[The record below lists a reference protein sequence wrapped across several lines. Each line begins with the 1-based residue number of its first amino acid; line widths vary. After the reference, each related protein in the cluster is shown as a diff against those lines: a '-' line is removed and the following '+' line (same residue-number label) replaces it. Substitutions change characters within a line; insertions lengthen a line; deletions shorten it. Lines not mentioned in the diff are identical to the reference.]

1 MPPPLVVI
9 PSLHVIS
16 KAAASAAASVDVY
29 AFSSATVAYIL
40 ARILWHRIPTWIKE
54 DVALRSLLRNT
65 NRDGGGSARKM
76 EMGTL
81 ASVIEKLQAI
91 FRTASE
97 KLVLQLAPVP
107 FLQAS
112 LWSYIQL
119 ESQLRTAYPCF
130 RRLLYGI
137 PDPIHDKTGGPD
149 RTISTNN
156 LDEYGKVGIADS
168 LDYAI
173 FAYTSDS
180 DQLQRELFLKHADLT
195 LLQHNTLIEKIPR
208 PGQVGHYLAV
218 SHTQRFVVIGIRG
231 TSSLED
237 FFADCCGQAVSY
249 PNPSKKRY
257 GWAGPG
263 SSFQCVNPDED
274 YCSPRIE
281 VSAAQPHQVV
291 PNDATIMD
299 NNDYTS
305 GQDNVEVISGHE
317 RIWVEEP
324 EGGEDSC
331 NTQYCIRCHEGVLI
345 CAQYLVDRMQSTIEE
360 TVLEKGYRVL
370 ICGHSLGAGVA
381 SLAAVV
387 LRTRFPILANDCFM
401 PIVGTT
407 AIPRVQVMAFGPP
420 PVLDHDSAI
429 AACSYTTSIVNNAD
443 VIPRASLAN
452 LAIFVE
458 FLRFVSTR
466 LQERGIAPTNPA
478 TAAFFLRNV
487 LCGVPLPTRYA
498 NGVDDDSVRLL
509 DLDPSLLMS
518 LDEVQTAMK
527 SAHREIELR
536 NPDHLYIP
544 GRVVL
549 MLEDR
554 GNTTTA
560 PSWQF
565 EVTDGTA
572 AALRLF
578 EFDTIRMV
586 TDHATASYSIG
597 VGQLSLQSAEDMQ
610 QGEVP
615 SNSQ

>member
-16 KAAASAAASVDVY
+16 KVAASAAASVDVY
-29 AFSSATVAYIL
+29 ALSSATVAYIL
-40 ARILWHRIPTWIKE
+40 ARLLWHRIPTWIKE
-54 DVALRSLLRNT
+54 DVALRSLLRNK
-65 NRDGGGSARKM
+65 NRDGGGGARTM

-97 KLVLQLAPVP
+97 KLVLQLQPVP

-137 PDPIHDKTGGPD
+137 SDSYHVNTCEPD
-149 RTISTNN
+149 RALDN

-180 DQLQRELFLKHADLT
+180 DQLQRDLFLKHADLT
-195 LLQHNTLIEKIPR
+195 LLQHNTLIERIPR

-218 SHTQRFVVIGIRG
+218 SHTQQFVVIGIRG
-231 TSSLED
+231 TSSVED

-249 PNPSKKRY
+249 PNPTTERY
-257 GWAGPG
+257 GCAGP
-263 SSFQCVNPDED
+263 SSSLQCANPAQD

-281 VSAAQPHQVV
+281 VSAARPHQVV
-291 PNDATIMD
+291 LNDATTMD
-299 NNDYTS
+299 NVLAS
-305 GQDNVEVISGHE
+305 GQEDVEVISGHE

-324 EGGEDSC
+324 DAGENPC
-331 NTQYCIRCHEGVLI
+331 NTQYSIRCHEGVLI
-345 CAQYLVDRMQSTIEE
+345 CAQHLVDRIQTTIEE
-360 TVLEKGYRVL
+360 TVLDKGYRVL

-387 LRTRFPILANDCFM
+387 LRTRFPILANDWLV
-401 PIVGTT
+401 PSNGTT

-443 VIPRASLAN
+443 VISRASLAN

-466 LQERGIAPTNPA
+466 LQERGMAPTNPA
-478 TAAFFLRNV
+478 TTAVFLRNV
-487 LCGVPLPTRYA
+487 LCSLPVPTKHT
-498 NGVDDDSVRLL
+498 NGVDDDGVRLL
-509 DLDPSLLMS
+509 DLDSSLLMS
-518 LDEVQTAMK
+518 LDEVQTAMQ
-527 SAHREIELR
+527 SAHTEIELR
-536 NPDHLYIP
+536 NPDHLYVP

-549 MLEDR
+549 MFEDR
-554 GNTTTA
+554 GNMTTA

-586 TDHATASYSIG
+586 TDHATASYLIG
-597 VGQLSLQSAEDMQ
+597 VGQLSLQSR
-610 QGEVP
+610 
-615 SNSQ
+615 